1 MRIIGVVTF
10 LRVFIVIETVIP
22 SLITLFYVNFPSVQ
36 EVDTM
41 LWVYQ
46 NWSWPLC
53 LIVGYALIDMSIK

>member
-1 MRIIGVVTF
+1 MRIIGDVTF

-41 LWVYQ
+41 L
-46 NWSWPLC
+46 
-53 LIVGYALIDMSIK
+53 